1 MKRIILFFFVS
12 TFIFTN
18 LSYSQFGQSDAHIT
32 GTGAGTG
39 VTFIDPHTGNSRG
52 VNALLIVGTVEGDAT
67 LFYCVDI
74 TRTISFPDDCHHD
87 SAVSNPRIVYILNN
101 YYPFNPNPAGM
112 LSLNQEVAATQLA
125 IWHYSDGVDLSTVTD
140 ATIRQRAQDIQADAD
155 ANGGSTTTSVFNT
168 ILILNGFSN
177 NDFYV
182 RTLDQDGLP
191 LQINGINLSINQG
204 SLSTNSVNT
213 DILGNSPDVEVLN
226 TATGTI
232 TAQASASYPQG
243 ITYTCPGSQ
252 RLVLAKPVVVEV
264 SKQADWGA
272 LPVELSAFTYKVTNR
287 NVTLNWTTAS
297 EINNSGFNIERKSAS
312 GDEWTSVGNVA
323 GNGTTTNI
331 NNYSFTDKNVLTGN
345 YNYRLKQIDFNG
357 HFEYHNLDLEIEVG
371 TPTKFNLSQNYPN
384 PFNPTTKIDFD
395 IAVDGFV
402 SLKIFNSSG
411 KEIATLV
418 NGYTTS
424 GYHTVTFDATSISS
438 GIYYYRLEANG
449 FSKTMKM
456 ALLK

>member
-1 MKRIILFFFVS
+1 MKRIILFFFLSFIALTNVS
-12 TFIFTN
+12 F
-18 LSYSQFGQSDAHIT
+18 SQFGQSDAHIT
-32 GTGAGTG
+32 GTGAGAG

-52 VNALLIVGTVEGDAT
+52 VSALLIVGSVEGDPT

-112 LSLNQEVAATQLA
+112 ISLNQEVAATQLA

-140 ATIRQRAQDIQADAD
+140 ATIRARAEAIQADAD
-155 ANGGSTTTSVFNT
+155 ANGGSTTASVFNT
-168 ILILNGFSN
+168 IQILTGTGPD
-177 NDFYV
+177 DFYV
-182 RTLDQDGLP
+182 RTLDQNDDP
-191 LQINGINLSINQG
+191 LQINGVKLSINQG

-213 DILGNSPDVEVLN
+213 DNSGNSPEVQVIG

-252 RLVLAKPVVVEV
+252 RLVLAEPVVVEV
-264 SKQADWGA
+264 SKTADWGA
-272 LPVELSAFTYKVTNR
+272 LPVELSAFNYRVDNR

-312 GDEWTSVGNVA
+312 GNEWTSVGNVA

-345 YNYRLKQIDFNG
+345 YNYRLKQVDFNG

-371 TPTKFNLSQNYPN
+371 TPTKFNLAQNYPN

-395 IAVDGFV
+395 IVADGFV

-418 NGYTTS
+418 NGFTTS
-424 GYHTVTFDATSISS
+424 GYHTITFDATSISS

-449 FSKTMKM
+449 ISKTMKM